1 VWQRCVHNTFDA
13 ANHSRVVLVVAALM
27 IIVSWQRVVAQSG
40 SPGLTVQTVRL
51 SPPASAR
58 GEAVEPSIA
67 VGYDTPQ
74 HIVIGGYSPRSIR
87 GYYWS
92 SVDEGRSWTSGEL
105 RVQGNHGAVDPSLK
119 FVNDCDVLYLHGDPG
134 DPKEF
139 LELWEKDLHHEG
151 AYWVADGGLGL
162 QRSTDCGKTYQGTQ
176 LLRNPSGQL
185 SIDKPWLAVDRSS
198 ESKFVGSVYAFWSI
212 LGDVWDEQ
220 PGATDI
226 NFMYSRDRGA
236 HFSPAKRLRTHGY
249 AVQAVVRPDGV
260 LDVVW
265 TNRRW
270 KNRKIWHM
278 TSQDGGV
285 TFSKPELVVSVSGP
299 SVVDLPSLSASV
311 RGSLL
316 LAWIQTTDAEPQCG
330 RTPSHVYYSILRKRS
345 WSPPH
350 ALEDLP
356 VRIST
361 RFPATT
367 ATSTAFWVL
376 AYRVTKANTSVVLYR
391 QSYGSAQFV
400 RYAVLAT
407 RQFGT
412 PHFHP
417 GPMWRDCSEGF
428 TQTFFPGDYVGL
440 AGTDHMVV
448 AAYVLPRDD
457 DGKTPGIR
465 NIYVSVVP
473 TDIKNLMTNATP
485 AEVR

>member
-1 VWQRCVHNTFDA
+1 
-13 ANHSRVVLVVAALM
+13 VVAALM

-40 SPGLTVQTVRL
+40 PPGPTVQAVRL

-74 HIVIGGYSPRSIR
+74 HIVIGGYSPQSIR

-92 SVDEGRSWTSGEL
+92 SVDGGRSWTSGEL

-119 FVNDCDVLYLHGDPG
+119 FVSDCDVLYLHGDPG
-134 DPKEF
+134 DPQKF
-139 LELWEKDLHHEG
+139 LELWKKDLQHEG

-176 LLRNPSGQL
+176 LLRNPSGHL

-198 ESKFVGSVYAFWSI
+198 ESKFVGSVYAFWSV

-249 AVQAVVRPDGV
+249 AVQAAVRPDGA

-265 TNRRW
+265 TNKRW

-278 TSQDGGV
+278 TSQNGGV
-285 TFSKPELVVSVSGP
+285 TFSKPELVVSVSGHTI
-299 SVVDLPSLSASV
+299 VDLPSLSVSA

-330 RTPSHVYYSILRKRS
+330 RTTSHVYYSILTKRS

-350 ALEDLP
+350 SLEPDLP
-356 VRIST
+356 SRIST
-361 RFPATT
+361 RFPATAVT
-367 ATSTAFWVL
+367 ATAFWVL
-376 AYRVTKANTSVVLYR
+376 AYRVTKTNTSVVMYR
-391 QSYGSAQFV
+391 QSYGSPQFI

-407 RQFGT
+407 RRFGT
-412 PHFHP
+412 PQFHP

-428 TQTFFPGDYVGL
+428 TQIFFPGDYIGL
-440 AGTDHMVV
+440 AGTDHTVV

-465 NIYVSVVP
+465 NVYVNIVP
-473 TDIKNLMTNATP
+473 TEVQKMMILATP
-485 AEVR
+485 AKIR